1 MVIVENLTLSILPIE
16 KKKILEL
23 SEEVSEF
30 KTNSKTKAAIGKET
44 PPPKKTRLKEL
55 LKVQ

>member
-16 KKKILEL
+16 KKILEL

-44 PPPKKTRLKEL
+44 SPPKKIRLEEL